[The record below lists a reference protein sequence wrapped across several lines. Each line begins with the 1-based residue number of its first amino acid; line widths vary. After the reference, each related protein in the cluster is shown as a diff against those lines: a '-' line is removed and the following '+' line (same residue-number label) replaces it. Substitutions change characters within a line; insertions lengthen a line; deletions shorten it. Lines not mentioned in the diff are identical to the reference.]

1 METQQRWAG
10 CTREGNPL
18 PFVTA
23 IVASNPGDFGQG
35 RVGADNTC
43 ASRLPYAPRMFLCLK
58 RSKHKLSSF
67 AAVLSRAVHW
77 QN

>member
-1 METQQRWAG
+1 MDRAMEAKQKWAG

-35 RVGADNTC
+35 RVGASNTG
-43 ASRLPYAPRMFLCLK
+43 ASRFLARLK
-58 RSKHKLSSF
+58 TMP
-67 AAVLSRAVHW
+67 
-77 QN
+77 